1 MSEEMVCRKRR
12 LSSFQIIIL
21 GFAGVILLGALLLM
35 LPLSTTAGCVTPF
48 HEALFTATSAVCVTG
63 LVVQDTGSYWSVF
76 GQAVILTLIQIG
88 GLGVVT
94 VAASFALL
102 SGRRISLMQ
111 RSTMQDAISAPKV
124 GGIVRLTRF
133 ILRGTFLIEL
143 IGALAMLPVFCRD
156 YGWHGIWMAVFHS
169 ISAFCN
175 AGFDILGTNN
185 NLYPSLTGYVQ
196 NPVINITIMLLIITG
211 GIGFLTWDDICENKL
226 HFHRYRMQSK
236 VILVT
241 TLTLIVLP
249 ALFFFFVDFDALPLG
264 ARVQAAL
271 FQSVTP
277 RTAGFNTVDLPAMS
291 GASMGVMILLM
302 LIGGSPGSTAGGMK
316 TTTLAVL
323 LSNAAATFRQ
333 RDSAQFFGRRVDCSA
348 VKTAATILTMY
359 LALFFGGG
367 VFISVYEDIPLSSC
381 LYEAASAVGTV
392 GLTLGITPQLHIPS
406 QMVLIALMYLGR
418 VGGLTLIYAAV
429 SSKKT
434 GSGKASRLDKQRSI
448 YPMKNVL
455 LIGAGRFGRHIAMQ
469 LSQLGHQVMAVDTNE
484 ERINDV
490 LPFVTNAQIGDS
502 TNAEFLRS
510 LGIGNFDVCFVT
522 ISGSFQN
529 SLETTSLLK
538 ELGAKC
544 VVSRAERDVQAKF
557 LLRNGA
563 DNVVYPEKQVAKWAA
578 IRFTADHIF
587 DYIEIDEQHAIF
599 EVQVPEA
606 WVGKSVGELDV
617 RRKFGINILG
627 IKRAGKTDVSV
638 TPDTVLSDDITIL
651 TMGEYKALQKC
662 FRI

>member
-1 MSEEMVCRKRR
+1 MSEEMVCRKHR

-35 LPLSTTAGCVTPF
+35 LPISATARCVTPF

-111 RSTMQDAISAPKV
+111 RSTMQDAISAPRV

-156 YGWHGIWMAVFHS
+156 YGWRGIWMAVFHS

-241 TLTLIVLP
+241 TLTLIVFP
-249 ALFFFFVDFDALPLG
+249 ALFFFFVDFDALPLRE
-264 ARVQAAL
+264 RVQAAL

-277 RTAGFNTVDLPAMS
+277 RTAGFNTVYLPAMS
-291 GASMGVMILLM
+291 GASLGVMILLM
-302 LIGGSPGSTAGGMK
+302 LIGGSPGSTAGGVK

-323 LSNAAATFRQ
+323 LANAAASFRQ

-359 LALFFGGG
+359 LALFFGGA
-367 VFISVYEDIPLSSC
+367 VFISVYENLPLSPC
-381 LYEAASAVGTV
+381 LYETASAVGTV

-406 QMVLIALMYLGR
+406 QAVLIALMYLGR

-434 GSGKASRLDKQRSI
+434 GSAK
-448 YPMKNVL
+448 
-455 LIGAGRFGRHIAMQ
+455 
-469 LSQLGHQVMAVDTNE
+469 
-484 ERINDV
+484 
-490 LPFVTNAQIGDS
+490 LPQES
-502 TNAEFLRS
+502 
-510 LGIGNFDVCFVT
+510 
-522 ISGSFQN
+522 
-529 SLETTSLLK
+529 
-538 ELGAKC
+538 
-544 VVSRAERDVQAKF
+544 
-557 LLRNGA
+557 
-563 DNVVYPEKQVAKWAA
+563 
-578 IRFTADHIF
+578 
-587 DYIEIDEQHAIF
+587 
-599 EVQVPEA
+599 
-606 WVGKSVGELDV
+606 
-617 RRKFGINILG
+617 
-627 IKRAGKTDVSV
+627 
-638 TPDTVLSDDITIL
+638 ITI
-651 TMGEYKALQKC
+651 G
-662 FRI
+662 